1 MDALPATSGGEGH
14 STDDGSRLSEGA
26 KGHCAIKEARLFSLD
41 SFHKRFAYYFASL
54 LAGICIFALPLKELI
69 EMSLQ
74 SELYS
79 YIPLVFVTCCYL
91 VVNGRRKIF
100 DDPVWSFG
108 HGVPVLVL
116 GLAAG
121 AAGHEYAALLSQDD
135 YLCVMGFSFWL
146 FLMGTFILFF
156 GLRTFRKAIFPLGLL
171 LLTIPMPD
179 LLLDAIVGFLQTA
192 SFAVTGLIFNAL
204 GFFPLEEGFA
214 FKFPEITI
222 EVAKQCSG
230 IRSSMALVILS
241 LLCGHLFLRW
251 NLNRIVLVVFAVL
264 IAIFKNGVRIVGLT
278 LGAIYV
284 DPRILSGALHKS
296 GGVPVFILGFAMLSI
311 IVLVMRKLERRKRVS
326 HNG

>member
-1 MDALPATSGGEGH
+1 
-14 STDDGSRLSEGA
+14 
-26 KGHCAIKEARLFSLD
+26 
-41 SFHKRFAYYFASL
+41 
-54 LAGICIFALPLKELI
+54 
-69 EMSLQ
+69 
-74 SELYS
+74 
-79 YIPLVFVTCCYL
+79 
-91 VVNGRRKIF
+91 
-100 DDPVWSFG
+100 
-108 HGVPVLVL
+108 
-116 GLAAG
+116 
-121 AAGHEYAALLSQDD
+121 
-135 YLCVMGFSFWL
+135 
-146 FLMGTFILFF
+146 MGTFILFF